1 MLISVGGLMVDR
13 LKKRGFLIFLFAL
26 LTLLMITGS
35 PYAQKQPKT
44 LTILYT
50 NNINGEIDPCPT

>member
-1 MLISVGGLMVDR
+1 MKKVCFFSFFYGLV
-13 LKKRGFLIFLFAL
+13 I
-26 LTLLMITGS
+26 LMIMGTAH
-35 PYAQKQPKT
+35 AQKQPKT

>member
-1 MLISVGGLMVDR
+1 MVMVNRVKKAWFFLVFLGLGILLI
-13 LKKRGFLIFLFAL
+13 
-26 LTLLMITGS
+26 ITGS
-35 PYAQKQPKT
+35 PYAQKQPKS

>member
-1 MLISVGGLMVDR
+1 MISDGERMKRVWFILSFLGL
-13 LKKRGFLIFLFAL
+13 GIL
-26 LTLLMITGS
+26 LGIMGTAH
-35 PYAQKQPKT
+35 AQKQTKT

>member
-1 MLISVGGLMVDR
+1 MIGGGDRMKRVWFFSIFLGLGILLMVM
-13 LKKRGFLIFLFAL
+13 GTAH
-26 LTLLMITGS
+26 
-35 PYAQKQPKT
+35 AQKQPKT

>member
-1 MLISVGGLMVDR
+1 MVMVKRVKKTWFFLVFLGLGILLI
-13 LKKRGFLIFLFAL
+13 
-26 LTLLMITGS
+26 ITGS
-35 PYAQKQPKT
+35 SHAQKQPKT